1 MNPAASLDYLLAL
14 GGELRPGRK
23 FDLDAIRV
31 LLAELG
37 EPQRAFPSVH
47 IAGTNGKGSVAAL
60 IAAAARAAGW
70 RTGLYTSPHL
80 QRLSE
85 RIQIAGAEIGP
96 EALAAATTR
105 VRDAV
110 ERLLAQGRL
119 PYPPAF
125 FEVVTAVGFVAF
137 AAAGV
142 DLGVIE
148 VGLGGR
154 LDATNVLLPRI
165 AVITPIG
172 LDHEQYLGSTLA
184 AIAGEKAGI
193 LKPGIAAAVC
203 SPQAPEAL
211 AVIRAHA
218 RRAGV
223 PLAEVS
229 AADAEAAPATPLP
242 GRHQRENAAV
252 AARACALLDQHGLAL
267 PPDAV
272 ARGFAAVRWP
282 GRLETIC
289 ADPEVILDGAHNPL
303 AARALAAFLDDQR
316 AAGHPAPVLIYGSMR
331 DKAVEEICELLFPRA
346 QAVVLT
352 APRQPRALAPAA
364 LAQACGPLAARH
376 EVAPDYPAA
385 FAAARRLAR
394 GASGEAAAPIFVTGS
409 LYLVG
414 EARDYGCGP
423 APAP

>member
-1 MNPAASLDYLLAL
+1 MSPAASLEYLFGL

-23 FDLDAIRV
+23 FDLDTIRV

-37 EPQRAFPSVH
+37 EPHDRFAAVH
-47 IAGTNGKGSVAAL
+47 VAGTNGKGSVAAL
-60 IAAAARAAGW
+60 IESAARAAGW

-85 RIQIAGAEIGP
+85 RIQITGAEIGG
-96 EALAAATTR
+96 EALAEATTR
-105 VRDAV
+105 VRNTV

-137 AAAGV
+137 AAARV
-142 DLGVIE
+142 ELAVIE

-154 LDATNVLLPRI
+154 LDATNVLQPRV

-172 LDHEQYLGSTLA
+172 LDHEQYLGSTQA
-184 AIAGEKAGI
+184 AIAAEKAGI

-218 RRAGV
+218 QRAAV
-223 PLAEVS
+223 PLFEVA
-229 AADAEAAPATPLP
+229 AADAADAPATPLR

-252 AARACALLDQHGLAL
+252 AARACALLDQHGFAL
-267 PPDAV
+267 PPAAV

-282 GRLETIC
+282 GRLEKIC
-289 ADPEVILDGAHNPL
+289 DAPEVILDGAHNPL
-303 AARALAAFLDDQR
+303 AARALAAFLDDYR
-316 AAGHPAPVLIYGSMR
+316 ASHPAPILIYGSMR

-364 LAQACGPLAARH
+364 LAQACGPLARRF

-385 FAAARRLAR
+385 FAAARRLAQ
-394 GASGEAAAPIFVTGS
+394 GVAPIFVTGS

-423 APAP
+423 APAR